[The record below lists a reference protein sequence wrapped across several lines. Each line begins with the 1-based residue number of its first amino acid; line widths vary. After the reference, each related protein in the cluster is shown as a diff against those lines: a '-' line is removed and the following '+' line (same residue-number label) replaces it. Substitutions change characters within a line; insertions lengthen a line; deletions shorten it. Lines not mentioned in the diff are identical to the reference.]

1 MLVSL
6 RNLVPIGPS
15 VATLLLAMAF
25 QASADTYV
33 YTDEKGVV
41 HFTDSPK
48 HEGFKL
54 HARSRPRVRSTRAW
68 DGVIRR
74 AADEHGVDPG
84 LVKAVIHAES
94 GFNVAAVSGAGARG
108 LMQLMPKTARALG
121 VDDPFDAWQN
131 IDGGTR
137 HLGYLIQRYN
147 GDLKLALAAYNAGG
161 RAVSRFGGIP
171 PYEET
176 RKYVKRVL
184 ALYDRYDA
192 DFR

>member
-6 RNLVPIGPS
+6 RKLVPLGPW
-15 VATLLLAMAF
+15 VATLALLVAF
-25 QASADTYV
+25 QASADVYV
-33 YTDEKGVV
+33 YTDENGVV

-48 HEGFKL
+48 HDGFKL
-54 HARSRPRVRSTRAW
+54 KSRSRPSLRSTRAW

-94 GFNVAAVSGAGARG
+94 AFDSDAVSGAGARG
-108 LMQLMPKTARALG
+108 LMQLMPRTARALG

-137 HLGYLIQRYN
+137 HLGYLIERYN
-147 GDLKLALAAYNAGG
+147 GDLQLALAAYNAGG